1 MRCCVTSAGG
11 PGAAAGRRRRR
22 GGGHRRCRRTWWYL
36 TYSQLVAPNVI
47 TAGVIVITTCDIT
60 IDATA
65 DGVAVV
71 AVIAMRLVT
80 SPSLCPSA

>member
-1 MRCCVTSAGG
+1 MVVTVAVVAQGG
-11 PGAAAGRRRRR
+11 IP
-22 GGGHRRCRRTWWYL
+22 
-36 TYSQLVAPNVI
+36 TYSQLIASNVI

-80 SPSLCPSA
+80 SPSLRPSA